1 MQNFMT
7 EFQIKKRSKSVCSFI
22 KIARHAAMFICGK
35 KTTRKNHA
43 RKSHALK
50 CRRGNVSAE
59 MSCAEVSVNRK
70 LEHRKLSTKKRKRT

>member
-7 EFQIKKRSKSVCSFI
+7 EFQIEKSSKSVCSFI

-43 RKSHALK
+43 RKGDRVEK
-50 CRRGNVSAE
+50 
-59 MSCAEVSVNRK
+59 SCAEVSARK
-70 LEHRKLSTKKRKRT
+70 CQRGNVVRGSVGQSET